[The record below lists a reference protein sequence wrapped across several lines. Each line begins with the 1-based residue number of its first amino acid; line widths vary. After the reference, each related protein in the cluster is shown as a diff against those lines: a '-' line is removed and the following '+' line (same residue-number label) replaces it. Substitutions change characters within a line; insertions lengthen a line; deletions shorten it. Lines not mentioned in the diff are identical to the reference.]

1 MTMTLLLSSILIFA
15 AIVLGAYAAYVESR
29 TTRGPVAIRLREL
42 RAGRVGTGVSFGARP
57 PFLLKII
64 AQLGGFLPAN
74 DGRDALSTGLVR
86 AGYRRP
92 EAVLIFLG
100 SKIILAALLPILWIT
115 LASILARPLGNIF
128 GFAIVAGVIGF
139 YLPTVYIGMRQNQRH
154 DQVVL
159 DLPDSLDLLVIC
171 VEAGL
176 GINAALQ
183 RVAAELRYT
192 SPVLAGELAL
202 VSQETQTGTSR
213 IDALRNLAARTGVQ
227 DVYSLVALLIQTDT
241 LGTSVALALRVH
253 ADSMRIKRRQR
264 AEQMARK
271 AAVKLAFPL
280 VLLIFPALLVVLLGP
295 AGIQLMKA
303 LTTPQ

>member
-1 MTMTLLLSSILIFA
+1 MILLVSSILIFA
-15 AIVLGAYAAYVESR
+15 AVSLGAYAVYVDSA
-29 TTRGPVAIRLREL
+29 TTRSPVAIRLREL

-57 PFLLKII
+57 HFLLKFI
-64 AQLGGFLPAN
+64 AQLGGFLPAS

-92 EAVLIFLG
+92 EAVLVFLG
-100 SKIILAALLPILWIT
+100 SKIILAVLLPILWIT
-115 LASILARPLGNIF
+115 FASIMARPLGNIF
-128 GFAIVAGVIGF
+128 GLAIVAGVIGF
-139 YLPTVYIGMRQNQRH
+139 YLPTIHIGMRQNQRH
-154 DQVVL
+154 DRVVL
-159 DLPDSLDLLVIC
+159 DLPDALDLLVIC

-183 RVAAELRYT
+183 RVATELRYT

-295 AGIQLMKA
+295 AVIQLMKA

>member
-1 MTMTLLLSSILIFA
+1 MILLLSSILIFA
-15 AIVLGAYAAYVESR
+15 AVSLGAYAAYVEST
-29 TTRGPVAIRLREL
+29 TTRSPVAARLREL
-42 RAGRVGTGVSFGARP
+42 RAGRLGTGISYGARP
-57 PFLLKII
+57 PFLLKFI

-92 EAVLIFLG
+92 EAVLVFLG
-100 SKIILAALLPILWIT
+100 SKIALAVLLPVLWIT
-115 LASILARPLGNIF
+115 FGAFMARSLGNIF
-128 GFAIVAGVIGF
+128 GLAILAGVIGF
-139 YLPTVYIGMRQNQRH
+139 YLPTVYIGVRQNQRH
-154 DQVVL
+154 DRVVL
-159 DLPDSLDLLVIC
+159 DLPDALDLMVIC

-176 GINAALQ
+176 GINSALQ
-183 RVAAELRYT
+183 RVATELRYT
-192 SPVLAGELAL
+192 SPVLAAELAL

-213 IDALRNLAARTGVQ
+213 IDALRNLALRTGVQ
-227 DVYSLVALLIQTDT
+227 DVYSLVAMLIQTDT

-264 AEQMARK
+264 AEQLARK

-303 LTTPQ
+303 LASAP

>member
-1 MTMTLLLSSILIFA
+1 MILLLSSILIFA
-15 AIVLGAYAAYVESR
+15 AVSLGAYAVYVESV
-29 TTRGPVAIRLREL
+29 TTRNPVTIRLREL
-42 RAGRVGTGVSFGARP
+42 RSGRVSSGVAFGARP
-57 PFLLKII
+57 PFLLKVI

-92 EAVLIFLG
+92 EAVLVFLG
-100 SKIILAALLPILWIT
+100 SKIVLAVLLPILWIT
-115 LASILARPLGNIF
+115 FGSIMARPLANIF
-128 GFAIVAGVIGF
+128 GLAILAGVIGF
-139 YLPTVYIGMRQNQRH
+139 YLPTIYIGIRQNQRH
-154 DQVVL
+154 DRVVL
-159 DLPDSLDLLVIC
+159 DLPDALDLMVIC

-183 RVAAELRYT
+183 RVAVELRYA
-192 SPVLAGELAL
+192 SPVLATELGM

-213 IDALRNLAARTGVQ
+213 IDALRNLAIRTGVQ
-227 DVYSLVALLIQTDT
+227 DVYSLVAMLIQTDT

-303 LTTPQ
+303 FASTP